1 MNPSSGPSPGD
12 IIMRQRFNVF
22 ANVFT
27 RGTGI
32 SAMSATFAAALLVN
46 VAAVPTA
53 EAADKITIMVGGIN
67 KLIYLPPK
75 LAENLGYFKA
85 EGLDV
90 ELQSQQAGVDAE
102 NELLAGAVQAVVG
115 YYDHSIDLQSKG
127 KEVQSITQLLVV
139 PGGMEMVRSDLASQI
154 RSMAD
159 LKGRTLGVTGLGSSS
174 TFLGHYLASRNGLK
188 TSDYSMLPVGAGN
201 TLFAA
206 FKQKRID
213 VAWTTEPTTSILLA
227 SGEAKV
233 MVDLSSVEG
242 TKAALGGLYP
252 ASSLYVQTTWARAN
266 KDTALKLSRAFVR
279 TLQFIH
285 SHTAEEIADKMP
297 VDYYGGNKALYIQA
311 LKASIQM
318 YSKDGKMP
326 EGGPETVLKV
336 MAGFNANIKGKS
348 INLADTYTNEFVAQV
363 K

>member
-174 TFLGHYLASRNGLK
+174 SFLAQYLASRNGLK
-188 TSDYSMLPVGAGN
+188 TSDYSMFPVGAGN
-201 TLFAA
+201 TLIAA
-206 FKQKRID
+206 LKQKRVD
-213 VAWTTEPTTSILLA
+213 VVWTTEPTTSMLLA
-227 SGEAKV
+227 SA
-233 MVDLSSVEG
+233 EG
-242 TKAALGGLYP
+242 TRAALGGLYP
-252 ASSLYVQTTWARAN
+252 ASAFYVQRAWLQ
-266 KDTALKLSRAFVR
+266 THQAEATKLARAFVK
-279 TLQFIH
+279 TLKFIQTH
-285 SHTAEEIADKMP
+285 SAEEIADKMP
-297 VDYYGGNKALYIQA
+297 PDYYGGNKKLYVQA
-311 LKASIQM
+311 LKASLPM
-318 YSKDGKMP
+318 YSPDGKMP
-326 EGGPETVLKV
+326 PEGAEVVLKV
-336 MAGFNANIKGKS
+336 MSGFNPNIKGKKIDLS
-348 INLADTYTNEFVAQV
+348 KTYTNEFVNLV

>member
-1 MNPSSGPSPGD
+1 
-12 IIMRQRFNVF
+12 MRQRFNVF
-22 ANVFT
+22 ANVLT
-27 RGTGI
+27 RATGV
-32 SAMSATFAAALLVN
+32 SAAVAAALLVN

-53 EAADKITIMVGGIN
+53 QAADKITIMVGGIN

-174 TFLGHYLASRNGLK
+174 SFLAQYLASRNGLK

-201 TLFAA
+201 TLIAA
-206 FKQKRID
+206 LKQKRVD
-213 VAWTTEPTTSILLA
+213 VVWTTEPTTSMLLA

-233 MVDLSSVEG
+233 LVDMNSAEG
-242 TKAALGGLYP
+242 TRAALGGLYP
-252 ASSLYVQTTWARAN
+252 ASAVYVQRAWLQTH
-266 KDTALKLSRAFVR
+266 KAEATKLARAFVN
-279 TLQFIH
+279 TLKYIQTH
-285 SHTAEEIADKMP
+285 SAEEIADKMP
-297 VDYYGGNKALYIQA
+297 VDYYGGNKKLYVQA
-311 LKASIQM
+311 LKASLPM
-318 YSKDGKMP
+318 YSPDGKMP
-326 EGGPETVLKV
+326 PEGAEVVLKV
-336 MAGFNANIKGKS
+336 MAGFNPNIKGKKIDLS
-348 INLADTYTNEFVAQV
+348 KTYTNEFVNQV

>member
-1 MNPSSGPSPGD
+1 
-12 IIMRQRFNVF
+12 MRQRFNVF
-22 ANVFT
+22 ANVLT
-27 RGTGI
+27 RATGV
-32 SAMSATFAAALLVN
+32 SAAVAAALLVN
-46 VAAVPTA
+46 VVAVPTA
-53 EAADKITIMVGGIN
+53 QAADKITIMVGGIN

-174 TFLGHYLASRNGLK
+174 SFLAQYLASRNGLK

-201 TLFAA
+201 TLIAA
-206 FKQKRID
+206 LKQKRVD
-213 VAWTTEPTTSILLA
+213 VVWTTEPTTSMLLA

-233 MVDLSSVEG
+233 LVDMNSAEG
-242 TKAALGGLYP
+242 TRAALGGLYP
-252 ASSLYVQTTWARAN
+252 ASAVYVQRAWLQTH
-266 KDTALKLSRAFVR
+266 KAEATKLARAFVN
-279 TLQFIH
+279 TLKYIQTH
-285 SHTAEEIADKMP
+285 SAEEIADKMP
-297 VDYYGGNKALYIQA
+297 ADYYGGNKKLYVQA
-311 LKASIQM
+311 LKASLPM
-318 YSKDGKMP
+318 YSPDGKMP
-326 EGGPETVLKV
+326 PEGAEVVLKV
-336 MAGFNANIKGKS
+336 MAGFNPNIKGKKIDLS
-348 INLADTYTNEFVAQV
+348 KTYTNEFVNQV

>member
-1 MNPSSGPSPGD
+1 
-12 IIMRQRFNVF
+12 MRQRFNVF
-22 ANVFT
+22 PRVA
-27 RGTGI
+27 GI
-32 SAMSATFAAALLVN
+32 SGAISFALLINAAL
-46 VAAVPTA
+46 VPMA
-53 EAADKITIMVGGIN
+53 QAADNKITIMVGGIN

-139 PGGMEMVRSDLASQI
+139 PGGMEMVRSDLATQV

-174 TFLGHYLASRNGLK
+174 SFLAQYLASRNGLK

-201 TLFAA
+201 TLIAA
-206 FKQKRID
+206 LKQKRVD
-213 VAWTTEPTTSILLA
+213 VVWTTEPTTSMLLA

-233 MVDLSSVEG
+233 LVDMNSAEG
-242 TKAALGGLYP
+242 TRAALGGLYP
-252 ASSLYVQTTWARAN
+252 ASAVYVQRAWLQSH
-266 KDTALKLSRAFVR
+266 KAEAAKLARAFVN
-279 TLQFIH
+279 TLKYIQTH
-285 SHTAEEIADKMP
+285 SAEEIADKMP
-297 VDYYGGNKALYIQA
+297 ADYYGGNKKLYVQA
-311 LKASIQM
+311 LKASLPM
-318 YSKDGKMP
+318 YSPDGKMP
-326 EGGPETVLKV
+326 PEGAEVVLKV
-336 MAGFNANIKGKS
+336 MAAFNPNIKGKKIDLS
-348 INLADTYTNEFVAQV
+348 KTYTNEFVNQV